1 MDYRG
6 TDMAGHLR
14 EKTREMLTGSEGW
27 KRRVKGQ
34 EEAKTFVLL
43 DNKGSSLL

>member
-1 MDYRG
+1 
-6 TDMAGHLR
+6 
-14 EKTREMLTGSEGW
+14 MLTGSGGW

-43 DNKGSSLL
+43 DYKGSSLL